1 MELEL
6 TVTLDDDVV
15 VVVSVVV
22 FPIFDTQLRSDT
34 ATQRH
39 KVFPM
44 CWDLVKVLYL

>member
-1 MELEL
+1 MKHQLFLIAVGHQPHRKE
-6 TVTLDDDVV
+6 
-15 VVVSVVV
+15 
-22 FPIFDTQLRSDT
+22 QLRSDT